1 MNEKIT
7 VVAFVLLALW
17 SGFLT
22 YEVVDTGYAELPEG
36 IRDGKSAVVAFVHGD
51 SIQA

>member
-7 VVAFVLLALW
+7 VVAVALLALW

-22 YEVVDTGYAELPEG
+22 YEVVET
-36 IRDGKSAVVAFVHGD
+36 R
-51 SIQA
+51 QC